1 MTRDPETGTVGD
13 TVPQGS
19 PRKKSVSLT
28 APPNLPCSATSV
40 VVKTQ
45 QMVFLFIL
53 PSMGVGK
60 LKISDAFQKAHR
72 VPPSVFHMVHLLPLI
87 YGEAPQGVE
96 ITI

>member
-1 MTRDPETGTVGD
+1 M
-13 TVPQGS
+13 
-19 PRKKSVSLT
+19 
-28 APPNLPCSATSV
+28 
-40 VVKTQ
+40 VKTQ